1 MLNNENT
8 YIINIICKNTCKYI
22 DSFKFLT
29 KFKFLIKYLSYY
41 GAHLEFFV
49 DFRKKCS
56 DF

>member
-8 YIINIICKNTCKYI
+8 YVINIICKNTCKYI